1 MSETPNPYSAEARG
15 APVAAEAQQL
25 SAAYTSGLA
34 GIASQVAHAQNQAL
48 IAELLHRQAYRSR
61 TGNTYLTPVRTR
73 VEVPEAPTR
82 SGRTLRPRR
91 APWVFLH
98 GAMVDRKV
106 FHMCW
111 PLSDGS
117 SKFIP
122 IDEQPNHQIV
132 HAFRLGK
139 AQRATNQ
146 PLDPG
151 PEIDVLA
158 LDFLRVLLA
167 YVMLLGIEMPLIGPP
182 AVGVILGDAKGL

>member
-1 MSETPNPYSAEARG
+1 MTVEA
-15 APVAAEAQQL
+15 
-25 SAAYTSGLA
+25 
-34 GIASQVAHAQNQAL
+34 
-48 IAELLHRQAYRSR
+48 
-61 TGNTYLTPVRTR
+61 
-73 VEVPEAPTR
+73 
-82 SGRTLRPRR
+82 
-91 APWVFLH
+91 
-98 GAMVDRKV
+98 MKV

-139 AQRATNQ
+139 AQRATHQ

-151 PEIDVLA
+151 PEIDVFA

-167 YVMLLGIEMPLIGPP
+167 YVMLLDSDMPLIGPP

>member
-1 MSETPNPYSAEARG
+1 M
-15 APVAAEAQQL
+15 
-25 SAAYTSGLA
+25 
-34 GIASQVAHAQNQAL
+34 
-48 IAELLHRQAYRSR
+48 
-61 TGNTYLTPVRTR
+61 
-73 VEVPEAPTR
+73 
-82 SGRTLRPRR
+82 
-91 APWVFLH
+91 
-98 GAMVDRKV
+98 

-111 PLSDGS
+111 APSDGS

-167 YVMLLGIEMPLIGPP
+167 YVMRLSIEMPLIGSP
-182 AVGVILGDAKGL
+182 AVGVILCDAKGLEQAFKLEENVVFTPSEHIRHTFPVW